1 MAVIAAL
8 VGIGGIGMVFQLK
21 PLFLAGVLL
30 TVLFVFP
37 VLVLD
42 MYKKMYEQKRFG
54 DACAYMEQLLYAFQ
68 KTGKIVSA
76 LKEVRGI
83 FGEGQIRLCVEE
95 AIAHM
100 EYGHPVGEQG
110 VLREGLQKIERYY
123 ACDKLATVHELLL
136 NTEEY
141 GGDVE
146 ASVTLVLEDIERFKK
161 RGYQLQAEK
170 RKSHTDN
177 VISIVVAV
185 LLCAAALYLLNEM
198 QEMFTS
204 EADVSVFTVP
214 VIQISS
220 MVFLLL
226 LLAFYVK
233 SVRSLT
239 ADWLEEKPLYDTA
252 YIRHS
257 YELVMG
263 MKESTAVSAPDS
275 CRNCDYDCVCVL
287 DCGMAHYGN
296 TPAGDWFTGCNAAE
310 NQLPH
315 CRAGRDGGIVSGAAA
330 LAF

>member
-204 EADVSVFTVP
+204 EAGVSVFTVP
-214 VIQISS
+214 VIQIFFDGVSF
-220 MVFLLL
+220 VAACILC
-226 LLAFYVK
+226 
-233 SVRSLT
+233 
-239 ADWLEEKPLYDTA
+239 EECQKP
-252 YIRHS
+252 
-257 YELVMG
+257 
-263 MKESTAVSAPDS
+263 
-275 CRNCDYDCVCVL
+275 
-287 DCGMAHYGN
+287 
-296 TPAGDWFTGCNAAE
+296 
-310 NQLPH
+310 
-315 CRAGRDGGIVSGAAA
+315 DG
-330 LAF
+330 

>member
-1 MAVIAAL
+1 MKREGLWEKLRLLNPKNLQREVHVYGYRFSWRTHLMAVIAAL

-177 VISIVVAV
+177 VISIVVAR
-185 LLCAAALYLLNEM
+185 L
-198 QEMFTS
+198 
-204 EADVSVFTVP
+204 
-214 VIQISS
+214 
-220 MVFLLL
+220 
-226 LLAFYVK
+226 
-233 SVRSLT
+233 
-239 ADWLEEKPLYDTA
+239 
-252 YIRHS
+252 
-257 YELVMG
+257 
-263 MKESTAVSAPDS
+263 
-275 CRNCDYDCVCVL
+275 
-287 DCGMAHYGN
+287 
-296 TPAGDWFTGCNAAE
+296 
-310 NQLPH
+310 H
-315 CRAGRDGGIVSGAAA
+315 CI
-330 LAF
+330 F